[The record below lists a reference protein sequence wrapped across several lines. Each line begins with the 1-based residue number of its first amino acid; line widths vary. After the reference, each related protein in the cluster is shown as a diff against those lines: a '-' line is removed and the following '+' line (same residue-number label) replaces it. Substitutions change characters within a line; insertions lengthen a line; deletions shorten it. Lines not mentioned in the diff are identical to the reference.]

1 MLNNHTIEDCLEI
14 LAGFRKESDGFALVK
29 EDYTIMYS
37 IAKQVFKGTAL
48 TDRQFALMQTKL
60 LSYSDQFNKAD
71 IPLELNNLRNPIRSI
86 NREKYIRLQGN
97 KIKVRF
103 PFKKSDIM
111 LINEL
116 SHKAKGYDH
125 KKGSHEHFFDYTE
138 QNVLGLL
145 DRFVSKGFVIDKEIE
160 IVYHEIKH
168 MEQQKDRYVPGI
180 FDMKLKNVSD
190 KISSLMKD
198 DLGELTNKTFLKYV
212 DRKFK
217 YGLEHIEG
225 TPPPKNIIE
234 SIAFR
239 DKIAYESK
247 PSKEPLESLLESLW
261 NLNRF
266 PLLVVLDKENAEKQL
281 HSMLTYYR
289 DILNVEQQSVLFRLE
304 NKDAG
309 FNQLVKDRKLNN
321 WVDKS
326 TKIVYIS
333 KDKLPKLLVNCDWN
347 PTAVL
352 CFDSAIDKNLNVFLC
367 STCDLIIFR
376 EEYLS
381 PFRRHS
387 SIYG

>member
-321 WVDKS
+321 WVDKL

-333 KDKLPKLLVNCDWN
+333 KDKLPKILIDCDWQ
-347 PTAVL
+347 PSVAFT
-352 CFDSAIDKNLNVFLC
+352 FDSALDRVLDTYI
-367 STCDLIIFR
+367 SSSCDLTIFR
-376 EEYLS
+376 EEHVS